1 METDDKKYEVT
12 LSVRLHGAFTVI
24 AADESCAEE
33 IVNRMF
39 AEGEIKLGDLE
50 FADETR
56 VDCTGESEPNAKAVN
71 EDGGDE
77 DGAEDGD
84 EPPKH
89 ICPLAQQPCDEEC
102 SWGEKA
108 NCEYHQGLVDGRA
121 EAKR

>member
-12 LSVRLHGAFTVI
+12 LSVRLHGAFTVL

-71 EDGGDE
+71 EDGGDV
-77 DGAEDGD
+77 DGAGDGVSRK
-84 EPPKH
+84 PGGV
-89 ICPLAQQPCDEEC
+89 
-102 SWGEKA
+102 SSVGERLLRK
-108 NCEYHQGLVDGRA
+108 LTPS
-121 EAKR
+121 

>member
-1 METDDKKYEVT
+1 MATDDKKYEVT
-12 LSVRLHGAFTVI
+12 LSVRLHGAFTVL
-24 AADESCAEE
+24 AADESYAEE

-77 DGAEDGD
+77 DGAADGD

-89 ICPLAQQPCDEEC
+89 ICPLSQRPCDEEC
-102 SWGEKA
+102 SQGEKA
-108 NCEYHQGLVDGRA
+108 NCEYHQGLVDGRTA
-121 EAKR
+121 NQK

>member
-12 LSVRLHGAFTVI
+12 LSVRLHGAFTVL

-102 SWGEKA
+102 SCGEKA
-108 NCEYHQGLVDGRA
+108 N
-121 EAKR
+121 

>member
-1 METDDKKYEVT
+1 MT
-12 LSVRLHGAFTVI
+12 LSVRLHGEFSFL

-89 ICPLAQQPCDEEC
+89 ICPLTQQPCDEEC
-102 SWGEKA
+102 SCGEKA

>member
-12 LSVRLHGAFTVI
+12 LSVRLHGAFTVL

-71 EDGGDE
+71 ED
-77 DGAEDGD
+77 DGET
-84 EPPKH
+84 
-89 ICPLAQQPCDEEC
+89 
-102 SWGEKA
+102 
-108 NCEYHQGLVDGRA
+108 RA
-121 EAKR
+121 TPAARSPASARRRATSRSRVRARRSAR

>member
-12 LSVRLHGAFTVI
+12 LSVRLHGAFTVL

-56 VDCTGESEPNAKAVN
+56 VDCTGESEPNVKAVN
-71 EDGGDE
+71 EDDGETE
-77 DGAEDGD
+77 DAEDGD
-84 EPPKH
+84 EPTKH
-89 ICPLAQQPCDEEC
+89 ICPLTQQPCDEEC

-108 NCEYHQGLVDGRA
+108 NCEYYQGLVDGRA
-121 EAKR
+121 EAKK

>member
-12 LSVRLHGAFTVI
+12 LSVRLHGAFTVL

-33 IVNRMF
+33 IVNRMCVV
-39 AEGEIKLGDLE
+39 GEIKLGE
-50 FADETR
+50 RGFADGTR

-77 DGAEDGD
+77 DGD

-89 ICPLAQQPCDEEC
+89 ICPLTQQPCDEEC
-102 SWGEKA
+102 SCGEKA

>member
-12 LSVRLHGAFTVI
+12 LSVRLHGAFTVL

-84 EPPKH
+84 EPPVTLSKGDRLSA
-89 ICPLAQQPCDEEC
+89 CLAVFTAKPMLIET
-102 SWGEKA
+102 
-108 NCEYHQGLVDGRA
+108 GLFAVVALIDA
-121 EAKR
+121 L